1 MRFEAVFNIV
11 NPTVPVRWGF
21 EKFGNPTV
29 RFGAVFRNQ
38 KYYGAVFSEIRN
50 PTVRFGAVFRYRK
63 SYGAVRCGFHK
74 SDILRAVRR
83 GFPLNG
89 FSCGAVP
96 LPVGKTVQHRFFST
110 VHRMNKPR
118 FRTVLPIFLGA
129 LTNRC
134 FSTVHRTIKPYN
146 TAVSYRSGTFSRGTN
161 ETAVSLRAP
170 YE

>member
-1 MRFEAVFNIV
+1 M
-11 NPTVPVRWGF
+11 
-21 EKFGNPTV
+21 
-29 RFGAVFRNQ
+29 
-38 KYYGAVFSEIRN
+38 
-50 PTVRFGAVFRYRK
+50 RFGAVFRYRK
-63 SYGAVRCGFHK
+63 SYGAVPCCDISYSAFRCGFERSK
-74 SDILRAVRR
+74 ILRCDSVRFSEIRNLWITLWFSKTSNPAMWFGVVFGYRKSYGAVRR
-83 GFPLNG
+83 GSPLNC
-89 FSCGAVP
+89 FSYGAVQ
-96 LPVGKTVQHRFFST
+96 LAARKTVQHSFFSA
-110 VHRMNKPR
+110 VHHMNKPR